1 MQLQSNTSITAI
13 PKALRITHKTAHK
26 KLWPLEQPSSM
37 QKNETL
43 KPRPFGV
50 RLPFAL
56 ILEINENRIIT
67 GEFNSSLERVIIRLD
82 HLSH

>member
-1 MQLQSNTSITAI
+1 MMQLQSNNSNGTIA
-13 PKALRITHKTAHK
+13 KALRITHKTTQK
-26 KLWPLEQPSSM
+26 VWLLEQPSSV
-37 QKNETL
+37 QENEKL

-67 GEFNSSLERVIIRLD
+67 HDFSSTPE
-82 HLSH
+82 